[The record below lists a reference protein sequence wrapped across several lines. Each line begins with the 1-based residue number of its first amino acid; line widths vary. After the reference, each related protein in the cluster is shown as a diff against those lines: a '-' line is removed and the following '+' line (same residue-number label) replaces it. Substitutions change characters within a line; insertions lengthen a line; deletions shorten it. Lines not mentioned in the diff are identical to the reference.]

1 MFPLSKE
8 TARKSIPL
16 LNADVQEALMVLLS
30 NLEEHYVKQITA
42 DSSADTLRILA
53 SKIDLLRNLKKFEQV
68 IRNNAY

>member
-1 MFPLSKE
+1 
-8 TARKSIPL
+8 
-16 LNADVQEALMVLLS
+16 MVLLS